1 MSNGNTD
8 VENKDK
14 QDNGSAEN
22 VNSDAAK
29 QVKTEEK
36 AGETKAK
43 SEEKGKETKVKTKEK
58 SKVKARA
65 KKNSAMFKVLV
76 AVGIVLVLVLGI
88 AIAYVVHLYNLM
100 NYDDGS
106 NPTSSISQD
115 DVSYEVVE
123 NPEDIAHLPTITI
136 QTTEPHEVEEKKEG
150 RRVEGVYNI
159 LLLGLDKAQ
168 GNLSD
173 TIMIATLD
181 TRDNSIKLTSVMR
194 DILVQIPGYSPNKL
208 NVPFK
213 LGGIS
218 LLYQVLEN
226 YFEIKFDGYISINYY
241 ALEDAVDALGGVSL
255 YISNTEADFL
265 NTSNYISDEDS
276 RNLVGGKTQKVNGS
290 QFVGYCRQRSTT
302 ADADFGRTKRQRY
315 ALNAMYEKFRGS
327 SVSQARNLI
336 ETVLP
341 YVTTDLKLTDMVTL
355 ATNAISSGLGDIKQL
370 RIPKNDAC
378 VDAQY
383 KNMQVLDVDFEK
395 SKVALHEFIFG
406 DYIGE

>member
-1 MSNGNTD
+1 MG
-8 VENKDK
+8 
-14 QDNGSAEN
+14 NGSTDIEKKD
-22 VNSDAAK
+22 VKRTK
-29 QVKTEEK
+29 QKKKPV
-36 AGETKAK
+36 
-43 SEEKGKETKVKTKEK
+43 
-58 SKVKARA
+58 SK
-65 KKNSAMFKVLV
+65 KKKLAFRILV
-76 AVGIVLVLVLGI
+76 AVGAVLVLVLGI
-88 AIAYVVHLYNLM
+88 GIAYVVHLYNLM
-100 NYDDGS
+100 NYDDGTQ
-106 NPTSSISQD
+106 PSSSFSHE

-136 QTTEPHEVEEKKEG
+136 QTTEPHEVDEKKEG
-150 RRVEGVYNI
+150 RHVEGVYNI

-213 LGGIS
+213 LGGIN

-226 YFEIKFDGYISINYY
+226 YFEVKFDGYVAINYY

-255 YISNTEADFL
+255 YINNVEADFL
-265 NTSNYISDEDS
+265 NTSNYISDEKS
-276 RNLVGGKTQKVNGS
+276 RNLVGGKTQTVNGS

-315 ALNAMYEKFRGS
+315 ALNALYEKFKGS

-370 RIPKNDAC
+370 RIPKNDAY

-383 KNMQVLDVDFEK
+383 KNMLVLDVDFEK
-395 SKVALHEFIFG
+395 SKITLHEFIFG
-406 DYIGE
+406 DYIGN

>member
-1 MSNGNTD
+1 MGIKENSSMNNGNTD
-8 VENKDK
+8 VENKDNTN
-14 QDNGSAEN
+14 NGSADNEI
-22 VNSDAAK
+22 
-29 QVKTEEK
+29 
-36 AGETKAK
+36 
-43 SEEKGKETKVKTKEK
+43 
-58 SKVKARA
+58 
-65 KKNSAMFKVLV
+65 KNSKKADNTDAIKKVNQKHGKKKKGVAFKFLV
-76 AVGIVLVLVLGI
+76 AVGIVLVLILGI

-100 NYDDGS
+100 NYDDGTD
-106 NPTSSISQD
+106 PTSSFSDEQ
-115 DVSYEVVE
+115 VSYEQVE
-123 NPEDIAHLPTITI
+123 NPEDIAHLPVVTI
-136 QTTEPHEVEEKKEG
+136 QTTEPDEVVKEKEG
-150 RRVEGVYNI
+150 RHVEGVYNI

-181 TRDNSIKLTSVMR
+181 TRDNSIKLTSIMR
-194 DILVQIPGYSPNKL
+194 DILVQIPGYAPNKL
-208 NVPFK
+208 NVPYK

-226 YFEIKFDGYISINYY
+226 YFEIKFDGYVAINYY

-255 YISNTEADFL
+255 YISNVEADFL
-265 NTSNYISDEDS
+265 NTSNYISDVNS

-302 ADADFGRTKRQRY
+302 VDADFGRTKRQRY
-315 ALNAMYEKFRGS
+315 ALNALYEKFRGS

-370 RIPKNDAC
+370 RIPKNDAY

-383 KNMQVLDVDFEK
+383 KNMLVLDVDFEK
-395 SKVALHEFIFG
+395 SKVSLHEFIFG
-406 DYIGE
+406 DYIEE

>member
-1 MSNGNTD
+1 MNKSNAD
-8 VENKDK
+8 IEAKNKDGVDIGSK
-14 QDNGSAEN
+14 DNKNQNNAKNKKKAHGKKKKSAL
-22 VNSDAAK
+22 
-29 QVKTEEK
+29 
-36 AGETKAK
+36 
-43 SEEKGKETKVKTKEK
+43 
-58 SKVKARA
+58 
-65 KKNSAMFKVLV
+65 FKLLI
-76 AVGIVLVLVLGI
+76 AVGIVVVIILGI
-88 AIAYVVHLYNLM
+88 AIAYIVHLYNLM
-100 NYDDGS
+100 NYDDGTE
-106 NPTSSISQD
+106 PSSSFSEEQ
-115 DVSYEVVE
+115 VSYEEVE
-123 NPEDIAHLPTITI
+123 NPDDIAHLPTVTI
-136 QTTEPHEVEEKKEG
+136 QSTEPDEVVEEKEG

-181 TRDNSIKLTSVMR
+181 TRNNSIKLTSIMR
-194 DILVQIPGYSPNKL
+194 DILVQIPGYAPNKL
-208 NVPFK
+208 NVPYK

-226 YFEIKFDGYISINYY
+226 YFEIKFDGYVAINYY

-255 YISNTEADFL
+255 YISNVEADFL
-265 NTSNYISDEDS
+265 NTSNYISDVDS
-276 RNLVGGKTQKVNGS
+276 RNLVGGKTQTVNGS

-315 ALNAMYEKFRGS
+315 ALNALYEKFRGS
-327 SVSQARNLI
+327 NVSQARNLI

-370 RIPKNDAC
+370 RIPKNDAY

-383 KNMQVLDVDFEK
+383 KNMLVLDVDFEK
-395 SKVALHEFIFG
+395 SKVSLHEFIFG
-406 DYIGE
+406 DYIED

>member
-1 MSNGNTD
+1 MNKSNADIETK
-8 VENKDK
+8 NKDGVDIGSK
-14 QDNGSAEN
+14 DNKN
-22 VNSDAAK
+22 QNNAK
-29 QVKTEEK
+29 NKKK
-36 AGETKAK
+36 AH
-43 SEEKGKETKVKTKEK
+43 GK
-58 SKVKARA
+58 
-65 KKNSAMFKVLV
+65 KKKSAMFKLLV
-76 AVGIVLVLVLGI
+76 AVGIVVVLILGI

-100 NYDDGS
+100 NYDDGTE
-106 NPTSSISQD
+106 PSSSFSEEQ
-115 DVSYEVVE
+115 VSYEEVE
-123 NPEDIAHLPTITI
+123 NPDDIAHLPTVTI
-136 QTTEPHEVEEKKEG
+136 QSTEPDEVVKEKEG

-181 TRDNSIKLTSVMR
+181 TRNNSIKLTSIMR
-194 DILVQIPGYSPNKL
+194 DILVQIPGYAPNKL
-208 NVPFK
+208 NVPYK

-226 YFEIKFDGYISINYY
+226 YFEIKFDGYVAINYY

-255 YISNTEADFL
+255 YISDAEANFL
-265 NTSNYISDEDS
+265 NNSNYISDADS
-276 RNLVGGKTQKVNGS
+276 RNLVGSKTQTVNGS

-302 ADADFGRTKRQRY
+302 VDADFGRTKRQRY
-315 ALNAMYEKFRGS
+315 ALNALYEKFRGS
-327 SVSQARNLI
+327 NVSQARNLI

-370 RIPKNDAC
+370 RIPKNDAY

-383 KNMQVLDVDFEK
+383 KNMLVLDVDFEK
-395 SKVALHEFIFG
+395 SKVSLHEFIFG
-406 DYIGE
+406 DYIED